1 MTSLDYKVSSLRRQL
16 DKLRSRNKAH
26 TTYLNILI
34 AEADKMAG
42 TDSKQVNITC
52 RDGFHIVISVLEQN
66 CLHS

>member
-42 TDSKQVNITC
+42 TDSKQVNRTC
-52 RDGFHIVISVLEQN
+52 RDGFEIVISVLEQN

>member
-42 TDSKQVNITC
+42 TDSKQVNRTFNC
-52 RDGFHIVISVLEQN
+52 EAQARVRQGSARDGK
-66 CLHS
+66 

>member
-26 TTYLNILI
+26 TTYLNIPI

-42 TDSKQVNITC
+42 TDSKQVNIS
-52 RDGFHIVISVLEQN
+52 FN
-66 CLHS
+66 